1 MPINSFVNYPMS
13 WRPDRHTLKRPIYH
27 SIASLLEQDI
37 ASGLLVPGTKLPP
50 QRELADFLDVNFTT
64 ITRAYKLCE
73 AKGLIYA
80 ITGSGTFVATNA
92 TRSIAISKDKISHDC
107 IDLGLVASFEQSNSI
122 VAQVA
127 RRVMHRG
134 NIEELLNYNDPT
146 GMPHH
151 KLAGLSWMQA
161 FGIQANIN
169 NIAIASGGLNALVIT
184 LFALF
189 EPGQRIAVDVFTY
202 SNFIELARMY
212 RIQLVPIP
220 GDASGMLPQVLDNQC
235 QLLDIRGIFLMPSCT
250 NPTTVMMTDG
260 RKREIANVIQK
271 HNLLLIEDDI
281 HAFLTAGHLE
291 EYKQPMYSLL
301 PDQTIYISSTTK
313 SICSGLRIAYIVFGE
328 KFKERIERAIF
339 NINVKTSSLDAE
351 IISELI
357 VSGSAAEIV
366 AYKKELVQAANKLF
380 STYFPQTA
388 AEGHPLSFFK
398 WIPLSGH
405 RTAAELESEL
415 LQQGVRIFHSD
426 WFLSGASTPDK
437 YVRVAL
443 SSSSSLDELDTGLKI
458 LKQHMSLD

>member
-220 GDASGMLPQVLDNQC
+220 GDTSGMLPQVLDNQC

-398 WIPLSGH
+398 WIPLSGY